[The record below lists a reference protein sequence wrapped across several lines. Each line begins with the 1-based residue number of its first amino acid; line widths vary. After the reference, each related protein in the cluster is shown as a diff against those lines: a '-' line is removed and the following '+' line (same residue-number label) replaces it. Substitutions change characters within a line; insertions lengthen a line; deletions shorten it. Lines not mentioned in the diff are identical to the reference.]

1 MTWAGGQWGC
11 ALLCS
16 PSCEAPMLQGGL
28 WSTAGSARPPVDLV
42 ALQGQ
47 GEGRWAQGQR
57 CDSHWHRQHHPHWLG
72 WEPHLEA
79 GARQRQGSVLAP
91 LAAAILR
98 A

>member
-47 GEGRWAQGQR
+47 GEGRWARGQR